1 MIKYICT
8 SKLIVSVILLVALAS
23 PSFAAEAEMTNL
35 ERFELF
41 TSSPVFTQLF
51 FFLPEDQIWG
61 LVEDAD
67 AVNSE
72 YRTLTRR
79 LKPVGTLAIFQN
91 MRTKVKKSGLP
102 NILTLKQI
110 DTQAMI
116 DWELAVTRD
125 LKEVAVA
132 VNFRF

>member
-41 TSSPVFTQLF
+41 TSSPLFTQLF

-61 LVEDAD
+61 LVEDVD

-91 MRTKVKKSGLP
+91 MGTKVKKSGLP

-110 DTQAMI
+110 DTQAMV